1 MALKDKVETVE
12 ESKQLV
18 IFRLGDEEFGV
29 DILQVREIEKL
40 DQQITRVP
48 KSPVFVEGVINLR
61 GEIVP
66 IVDLRKRFGLVVRQT
81 SNEAR
86 VVIVDISDG
95 PVGMIVDAVVEVIRL
110 NVSAIEAAPPITR
123 GVDAYFL
130 SGVAKIDDRL
140 IILLNLERA
149 LSPEEMKELESFKME
164 EQNDENS

>member
-1 MALKDKVETVE
+1 MALRDKVEAVE

-18 IFRLGDEEFGV
+18 IFKLGDEEFGV

-40 DQQITRVP
+40 DQQVTRVP
-48 KSPVFVEGVINLR
+48 KSPIFVEGVINLR

-86 VVIVDISDG
+86 VIIVDISDG
-95 PVGMIVDAVVEVIRL
+95 QVGMIVDAVAEVIRL
-110 NVSAIEAAPPITR
+110 NVSAIENAPSITK

-130 SGVAKIDDRL
+130 SGVAKINERL

-149 LSPEEMKELESFKME
+149 LSPEEMKELDSLNLEG
-164 EQNDENS
+164 

>member
-1 MALKDKVETVE
+1 MALNNKVEAVE

-18 IFRLGDEEFGV
+18 IFKLGDEEFGV

-40 DQQITRVP
+40 GQQITRVP
-48 KSPVFVEGVINLR
+48 KSPAFVEGVINLR

-81 SNEAR
+81 GNEAR
-86 VVIVDISDG
+86 IIIVDISDG
-95 PVGMIVDAVVEVIRL
+95 QVGMIVDSVVEVIRL
-110 NVSAIEAAPPITR
+110 NVSAIENAPPITR

-130 SGVAKIDDRL
+130 SGVAKINERL

-149 LSPEEMKELESFKME
+149 LSPEEVKELESLNTE
-164 EQNDENS
+164 VSNDENS

>member
-1 MALKDKVETVE
+1 MALKDKVEVRE

-18 IFRLGDEEFGV
+18 IFKLGDEEFGV
-29 DILQVREIEKL
+29 DILKVREIEKL

-48 KSPVFVEGVINLR
+48 KSPAFVEGVINLR

-86 VVIVDISDG
+86 VIIVDINDG
-95 PVGMIVDAVVEVIRL
+95 QVGMIVDAVVEVIRL
-110 NVSAIEAAPPITR
+110 NVSAIENAPPITR

-130 SGVAKIDDRL
+130 SGVAKIDERL

-149 LSPEEMKELESFKME
+149 LSPEEEKELESFNVE
-164 EQNDENS
+164 EHYDEYS

>member
-1 MALKDKVETVE
+1 MALKDKVEAVE

-18 IFRLGDEEFGV
+18 IFKLGDEEFGV

-40 DQQITRVP
+40 DQQVTRVP

-61 GEIVP
+61 GEIIP

-81 SNEAR
+81 GNEAR
-86 VVIVDISDG
+86 IIIVDINDG
-95 PVGMIVDAVVEVIRL
+95 QVGMVVDSVVEVVRL
-110 NVSAIEAAPPITR
+110 NVSAIETAPSITK

-130 SGVAKIDDRL
+130 SGVAKINERL

-149 LSPEEMKELESFKME
+149 LSPEEMKELDTLKAED
-164 EQNDENS
+164 QND

>member
-1 MALKDKVETVE
+1 MALKDKVVAVE

-48 KSPVFVEGVINLR
+48 KSPAFVEGVINLR

-86 VVIVDISDG
+86 VIIVDISDG
-95 PVGMIVDAVVEVIRL
+95 QVGMIVDAVVEVIRL
-110 NVSAIEAAPPITR
+110 NVSAIENAPPITR
-123 GVDAYFL
+123 GVDAYYL
-130 SGVAKIDDRL
+130 SGVAKINDRL

-149 LSPEEMKELESFKME
+149 LSPEEVKELESLNLE
-164 EQNDENS
+164 DQNGENS